1 MSDGDKYNDIFKGPR
16 EDTGGWLDK
25 PLVIDEKSMPS
36 REDSTRF
43 NVAVAEDA
51 IDEARAKAAA
61 KAARTRAAYGGAPG
75 LDDTTPPWVDRGE
88 EAPEEWSPAPR
99 PWWKSG
105 LLAATMFLLSL
116 AFVFSV
122 AKPLIGKDAAPAPA
136 ENSTVSSVAAAA
148 GAGPNTPPPPLMA
161 NPVADGTMK
170 FQVLALSPNIRTV
183 VPDGA
188 DPVNAEGVFLVVDMR
203 VINSGTQPQNF
214 DPLFQEVVTNTGRQY
229 GPRLEP
235 QRAYSGPDMVTSLAP
250 GQDTTVRMAFDIP
263 TAEVPTMLLV
273 HATQDSYGT
282 SIKFAP

>member
-1 MSDGDKYNDIFKGPR
+1 MSDGNKYSDIFRGPSQ
-16 EDTGGWLDK
+16 DTDGWLDK
-25 PLVIDEKSMPS
+25 PLVVDEKSLPS

-51 IDEARAKAAA
+51 VEEARAKAAA
-61 KAARTRAAYGGAPG
+61 KEARTRAAYGGAPS

-88 EAPEEWSPAPR
+88 EAPEEWSPAAR

-105 LLAATMFLLSL
+105 LLMAAVIVISLGFVLTFLR
-116 AFVFSV
+116 
-122 AKPLIGKDAAPAPA
+122 PALGGDPEIPPA
-136 ENSTVSSVAAAA
+136 ETSTSDSIAASAA
-148 GAGPNTPPPPLMA
+148 AGPNTPPPPLMA

-250 GQDTTVRMAFDIP
+250 GQETTVRMAFDIP
-263 TAEVPTMLLV
+263 GNETPALLLV

>member
-1 MSDGDKYNDIFKGPR
+1 MSDGDKYSDIFRGPR
-16 EDTGGWLDK
+16 QDTGGVWDK
-25 PLVIDEKSMPS
+25 PVIVDDKSLPS

-43 NVAVAEDA
+43 NVAIAEDA
-51 IDEARAKAAA
+51 VEEARAKAAA
-61 KAARTRAAYGGAPG
+61 KEARTRAAYGGAPR

-88 EAPEEWSPAPR
+88 EAPEEWSPTPR

-105 LLAATMFLLSL
+105 LLAAAMFLLSL

-136 ENSTVSSVAAAA
+136 ENSTVASVVASAE
-148 GAGPNTPPPPLMA
+148 AGPSAPPPPLMA

-188 DPVNAEGVFLVVDMR
+188 DPVNAEGVFLVVDMK
-203 VINSGTQPQNF
+203 VTNADTQPRNF
-214 DPLFQEVVTNTGRQY
+214 DPLFQEIVTNTGRQY
-229 GPRLEP
+229 GPRLEA
-235 QRAYSGPDMVTSLAP
+235 QRSYSGPEMITSLAP
-250 GQDTTVRMAFDIP
+250 GQNTTVRMAFDIP
-263 TAEVPTMLLV
+263 ASEAPSMLLV